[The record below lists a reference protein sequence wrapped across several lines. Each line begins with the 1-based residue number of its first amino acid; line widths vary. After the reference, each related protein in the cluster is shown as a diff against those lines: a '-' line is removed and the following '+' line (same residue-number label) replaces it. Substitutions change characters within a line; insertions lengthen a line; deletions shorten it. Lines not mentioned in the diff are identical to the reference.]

1 MPIKV
6 VTPSSAVSNVIRE
19 HLTRIST
26 LGRFR
31 TRRLSAAAPASLA
44 LAVPHRV
51 YNLGLSDIKGAK
63 STAKAKPT
71 AWRYL
76 VLEGST
82 VIAAA
87 EAIQKSATAKPQF
100 SNTNEGAFVD
110 STARAIEAAE
120 QLPEV
125 QAGQFELA
133 VLRIPA
139 LFVIA
144 LWLKGVGAK
153 SPGDIFI
160 PLEPAPQGLAA
171 GERLSAAD
179 FNALLVRLKKER
191 GTTSSKSS

>member
-44 LAVPHRV
+44 LAVPHRM

-76 VLEGST
+76 VLEGTT

-87 EAIQKSATAKPQF
+87 EAIQKSASAKPQF

-125 QAGQFELA
+125 KTGQFELA
-133 VLRIPA
+133 GLRVPA

-160 PLEPAPQGLAA
+160 PLEPAPQGVTA

>member
-6 VTPSSAVSNVIRE
+6 AAPSSAVASVIRE
-19 HLTRIST
+19 HLVRISS

-31 TRRLSAAAPASLA
+31 TPRLGAAAPASLA

-51 YNLGLSDIKGAK
+51 YNLGLTDIKGTK

-76 VLEGST
+76 VLEGNA

-87 EAIQKSATAKPQF
+87 EAIQKTSTAKPLF
-100 SNTNEGAFVD
+100 SNTNEGPFVD

-125 QAGQFELA
+125 KAGQFELA
-133 VLRIPA
+133 VLRVPA
-139 LFVIA
+139 LYVIA
-144 LWLKGVGAK
+144 LWLKAVGSK
-153 SPGDIFI
+153 KTGDLFI
-160 PLEPAPQGLAA
+160 PLEPAPRGLTS
-171 GERLSAAD
+171 GERMSAAD
-179 FNALLVRLKKER
+179 FNAALVTLKRER
-191 GTTSSKSS
+191 GSTTGKSS